1 MGAEHIM
8 KRILLAFS
16 LLLLFACAPSPQIPK
31 RNIYYIGG
39 DNKVKATLIRA
50 GYNLV
55 EEFEKADVF
64 VLNGE
69 IPDVN
74 AIATKLRSGAGLV
87 LISGKEMSFRDV
99 EVLFDYPVTALIPSE
114 DPVNLVADEYFAKN
128 DPLVKEINW
137 SEAPQ
142 VRERA
147 FIMGMLGNPIIRVDG
162 YNEVVIGKDAE
173 KIFSIDIFLDN
184 QHNLQFQEWKYFDY
198 LIYHLVERAAGAE
211 PMSYADY
218 SK

>member
-1 MGAEHIM
+1 M
-8 KRILLAFS
+8 KRILLVFS
-16 LLLLFACAPSPQIPK
+16 LLLLFACASSPQNPK
-31 RNIYYIGG
+31 RNIYYVGG
-39 DNKVKATLIRA
+39 DNKVKAALIRA
-50 GYNLV
+50 GYSLV
-55 EEFEKADVF
+55 DEFENADVF

-87 LISGKEMSFRDV
+87 LISGKEMSFRDI

-114 DPVNLVADEYFAKN
+114 DPVNLVVDEYFSKN

-173 KIFSIDIFLDN
+173 KIFSIDIFLDE

>member
-1 MGAEHIM
+1 M
-8 KRILLAFS
+8 KRIFLILS
-16 LLLLFACAPSPQIPK
+16 LLILFACTPAPQNTT
-31 RNIYYIGG
+31 RNIYYAGG
-39 DNKVKATLIRA
+39 EHGVKTALIHA
-50 GYNLV
+50 GYSLV
-55 EEFEKADVF
+55 DEFEKADVF

-69 IPDVN
+69 IPDVK
-74 AIATKLRSGAGLV
+74 AIATKLRSGAGLL

-99 EVLFDYPVTALIPSE
+99 EVLFDYPVSALIPSE
-114 DPVNLVADEYFAKN
+114 EAVSLVVDEYLAKD

-137 SEAPQ
+137 NDAPQ

-147 FIMGMLGNPIIRVDG
+147 FIVGMFGNPIIRVDG
-162 YNEVVIGKDAE
+162 YNEVILSKSAE
-173 KIFSIDIFLDN
+173 RIFSIDVYLDE

>member
-1 MGAEHIM
+1 MR
-8 KRILLAFS
+8 RIFLAFS
-16 LLLLFACAPSPQIPK
+16 LLLLFACAPSPQNPK
-31 RNIYYIGG
+31 KNIYYAGG
-39 DNKVKATLIRA
+39 DNKVKAALLRA
-50 GYNLV
+50 GYSLV
-55 EEFEKADVF
+55 NEFEKADVF

-69 IPDVN
+69 IPDVK
-74 AIATKLRSGAGLV
+74 AIATELRSGAGLV

-99 EVLFDYPVTALIPSE
+99 EVLFDYPVSAMIPSE
-114 DPVNLVADEYFAKN
+114 EPVNLAVDEYLAKD
-128 DPLVKEINW
+128 DPLVKEIDWND
-137 SEAPQ
+137 SPQ

-147 FIMGMLGNPIIRVDG
+147 FIMGMFGNPIIRVDG

-173 KIFSIDIFLDN
+173 KIFSIDIFLDE

-218 SK
+218 SR

>member
-1 MGAEHIM
+1 M

-16 LLLLFACAPSPQIPK
+16 LLLFACAPLPHPPK
-31 RNIYYIGG
+31 RNVYYVGG
-39 DNKVKATLIRA
+39 DNNVKSALIRA
-50 GYNLV
+50 GYSLV
-55 EEFEKADVF
+55 DEFEKADVF

-74 AIATKLRSGAGLV
+74 VIATKLRSGAGLV

-114 DPVNLVADEYFAKN
+114 DPVNLVVDEYFAKD

-137 SEAPQ
+137 NDAPQ

-147 FIMGMLGNPIIRVDG
+147 FIMTSAPGNPFIRVDG
-162 YNEVVIGKDAE
+162 YNEVVVGEIAE
-173 KIFSIDIFLDN
+173 RIFAVDVFLDE
-184 QHNLQFQEWKYFDY
+184 QHNLEFQEWKYFDY
-198 LIYHLVERAAGAE
+198 LIYHLVERAAGAK
-211 PMSYADY
+211 PMNYADY